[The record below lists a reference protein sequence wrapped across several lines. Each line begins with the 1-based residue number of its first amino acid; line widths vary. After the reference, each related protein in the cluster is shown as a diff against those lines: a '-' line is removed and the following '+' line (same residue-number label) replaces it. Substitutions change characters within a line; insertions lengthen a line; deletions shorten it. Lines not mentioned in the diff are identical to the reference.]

1 MPSQKGFIWAD
12 NRYICT
18 QPPHGL
24 CIFLIVMDIQDLY
37 DLYLKHPVIST
48 DSRHVPAGCIFFA
61 LKGQNFD
68 GNQFA
73 AQSLDQGAAY
83 AVVDDPAVARE
94 KRFILVGHVLECLQK
109 LAGYHRRKL
118 NIPVVAIT
126 GTNGKT
132 TTKELISVVLRKKY
146 AVTATQG
153 NLNNHIGVPVTLL
166 GMTGKTELAVI
177 EMGANHPGEIA
188 ALCQIAKPDYGLITN
203 IGKAHLE
210 GFGSLEGIIRTK
222 SELYGFLRQH
232 HGKCFINLNNGLL
245 VKQAAG
251 LDFLTYGNT
260 TEAQLQG
267 VPEDSSWYLTV
278 RALFP
283 KGWLYLKSNL
293 IGAYNF
299 ENILAAA
306 RVGLHF
312 GVDPTDIQMAIAHYQ
327 PGNSRSQ
334 LIGKGTNRIIM
345 DAYNAN
351 PTSMTAALDN
361 FIRIRHPKKAVILGD
376 MLELGS
382 HAQEEHAKI
391 AAMIR
396 QADFS
401 LACLVGPCFSATDAG
416 PAKKFLTTELLSEFL
431 GRQDPLTESLILVKG
446 SNGIRL
452 EKIIDRL

>member
-222 SELYGFLRQH
+222 SELYGFL
-232 HGKCFINLNNGLL
+232 N
-245 VKQAAG
+245 
-251 LDFLTYGNT
+251 NT
-260 TEAQLQG
+260 TENAL
-267 VPEDSSWYLTV
+267 LT
-278 RALFP
+278 
-283 KGWLYLKSNL
+283 
-293 IGAYNF
+293 
-299 ENILAAA
+299 
-306 RVGLHF
+306 
-312 GVDPTDIQMAIAHYQ
+312 
-327 PGNSRSQ
+327 
-334 LIGKGTNRIIM
+334 
-345 DAYNAN
+345 
-351 PTSMTAALDN
+351 
-361 FIRIRHPKKAVILGD
+361 
-376 MLELGS
+376 
-382 HAQEEHAKI
+382 
-391 AAMIR
+391 
-396 QADFS
+396 
-401 LACLVGPCFSATDAG
+401 
-416 PAKKFLTTELLSEFL
+416 
-431 GRQDPLTESLILVKG
+431 
-446 SNGIRL
+446 
-452 EKIIDRL
+452 